1 LPGTCKKTTRQ
12 QTNVAERPGVSLS
25 SPGTGADTPGR
36 LLCVQDLDNFLRQK
50 HTDDLAQQRNR
61 NERKGDAAHAETKYM
76 ERKSAVTK
84 KTRGH
89 SISGLPADR
98 LN

>member
-1 LPGTCKKTTRQ
+1 
-12 QTNVAERPGVSLS
+12 
-25 SPGTGADTPGR
+25 
-36 LLCVQDLDNFLRQK
+36 VQELDVDNFLRQK

-61 NERKGDAAHAETKYM
+61 NERKEDAAHAETKYM
-76 ERKSAVTK
+76 ERKSTVTK
-84 KTRGH
+84 KTGGD